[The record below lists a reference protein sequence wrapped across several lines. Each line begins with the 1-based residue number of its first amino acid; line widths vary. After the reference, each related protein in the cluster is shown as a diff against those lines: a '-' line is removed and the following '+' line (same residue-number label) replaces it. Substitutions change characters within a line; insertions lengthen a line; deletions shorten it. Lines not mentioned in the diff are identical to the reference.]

1 VVQFYWMLC
10 GSLPH
15 DGAGTVFTGDV
26 PSGPCSGQAGF
37 RFLCDGNETL
47 LGCCSYPYAEY

>member
-1 VVQFYWMLC
+1 MLC